1 MHQSEEVRFH
11 AAITG
16 RPKISVATMMFIS
29 CLFSC
34 QLQVHLFWKLLITA
48 SEEREMCW
56 KVSEQQWNAQPGV
69 TDKSLAR
76 SNHRNFPNHQRSTPE
91 LCFHHVPGRS
101 GGKRYIW
108 WGELMRTTPVLIWPR
123 TGAWQGSECRRL
135 WRWVVVWSLSKIC
148 TRKRKERWGK
158 GNPRKLSKSGQ
169 VIAAMR
175 KEARDTQTHT
185 RSQAIVSVYCNGQTD
200 ALLAKD
206 VHVLISGTCEFV
218 TLYDQRDTANVTS
231 LRILRW

>member
-1 MHQSEEVRFH
+1 MHQSEDVRFH
-11 AAITG
+11 AAVTG
-16 RPKISVATMMFIS
+16 RPKISVATMTFIS

-48 SEEREMCW
+48 SEEKEMCW

-76 SNHRNFPNHQRSTPE
+76 SNHRNFPTHQGSIPE
-91 LCFHHVPGRS
+91 LCFHHAPGRS
-101 GGKRYIW
+101 GGKRHIW
-108 WGELMRTTPVLIWPR
+108 WGELMRTTPALTWPQ

-135 WRWVVVWSLSKIC
+135 WRWVVVWSLNKIC

-175 KEARDTQTHT
+175 KEARDTHTHT
-185 RSQAIVSVYCNGQTD
+185 HALKQSCLSTVMGRLMPFWPKMSTSSSLGPVS
-200 ALLAKD
+200 LLLYMTK
-206 VHVLISGTCEFV
+206 GT
-218 TLYDQRDTANVTS
+218 LQMW
-231 LRILRW
+231 LH